1 MAELAT
7 SSAKAW
13 AREKVTRKRPARRDP
28 VSFAE
33 LILAHYLRQ
42 IEVFRNRRLDGDW
55 EAPYRQK
62 LRGFGREHGHLVAA
76 YWCTREPSGVAL
88 TQKTFRASRKLWRRD
103 SVMRLHAETDW
114 ITRDAPEIAH
124 EVHECQTLAIR
135 VGEILRG
142 TSERIA
148 MQWLLASIARLLGFV
163 DQADERPLDPKL
175 TKAIVAHNQ
184 ADLTAIRLYYDR
196 AGENQG
202 RIVYFQGMMF
212 GALLLALL
220 VGVVVGVL
228 YLAGFDHW
236 DSMATQAIL
245 ITIAMGA
252 VGAIVS
258 VMSRMAG
265 RGAFSVDYEVGRKAV
280 RRLGS
285 FRPFIGATFGLALYF
300 GLESNLFQI
309 DMTNKTVYFY
319 AIVGFLSG
327 FSERWAKVLLDRGG
341 DADLAPTAEAP
352 STGGTQQT

>member
-1 MAELAT
+1 MAELAP
-7 SSAKAW
+7 SSPRAW
-13 AREKVTRKRPARRDP
+13 TRENVMKKRVSRRDS

-55 EAPYRQK
+55 EAPYRKK
-62 LRGFGREHGHLVAA
+62 LSGFVHEHGHLLAA
-76 YWCTREPSGVAL
+76 YWCTREPSGVAV
-88 TQKTFRASRKLWRRD
+88 TQKTFRARHKFWRRD

-114 ITRDAPEIAH
+114 ITRDAPAIAD
-124 EVHECQTLAIR
+124 EVHECQTLSIR

-148 MQWLLASIARLLGFV
+148 MQWLLAAISRLLGYV
-163 DQADERPLDPKL
+163 DQADERPLDPEL
-175 TKAIVAHNQ
+175 TKKIVKRNQ
-184 ADLTAIRLYYDR
+184 EELAAIRRYYAS

-202 RIVYFQGMMF
+202 RIVYFQGMMI
-212 GALLLALL
+212 GAMILALL
-220 VGVVVGVL
+220 AGGVTGVL

-236 DSMATQAIL
+236 DAMATQAIL
-245 ITIAMGA
+245 ITITMGA
-252 VGAIVS
+252 IGAIVS

-265 RGAFSVDYEVGRKAV
+265 RGAFSVDYEVGRKTV

-300 GLESNLFQI
+300 GLESDLFQI
-309 DMTNKTVYFY
+309 EMSGKTIYFY
-319 AIVGFLSG
+319 AIVAFLSG

-341 DADLAPTAEAP
+341 EPEPAPAPQAP
-352 STGGTQQT
+352 STSSTQRT

>member
-13 AREKVTRKRPARRDP
+13 ARENVARRRAAPRDS

-42 IEVFRNRRLDGDW
+42 IEVFRNRRLDGEW
-55 EAPYRQK
+55 ETPYRQK
-62 LRGFGREHGHLVAA
+62 LRGFAREHGKLVAA

-88 TQKTFRASRKLWRRD
+88 TEKTFRARHKLWRRD
-103 SVMRLHAETDW
+103 TIMRLHSETDW
-114 ITRDAPEIAH
+114 ITRDTPEIAH

-148 MQWLLASIARLLGFV
+148 MQWLLAAISRLLGYV
-163 DQADERPLDPKL
+163 DQADERPLDAKL
-175 TKAIVAHNQ
+175 TKTIVEHNQ
-184 ADLTAIRLYYDR
+184 AELTAIRRYYAR

-202 RIVYFQGMMF
+202 RLVYFQGMMF
-212 GALLLALL
+212 GAILLALI
-220 VGVVVGVL
+220 VGSVAGVL
-228 YLAGFDHW
+228 YLAGFEHW
-236 DSMATQAIL
+236 DAAATQAIL
-245 ITIAMGA
+245 VTIGMGA

-300 GLESNLFQI
+300 GLESDLFQI
-309 DMTNKTVYFY
+309 DMTDKTIYFY

-341 DADLAPTAEAP
+341 EPEPAPPPDTA
-352 STGGTQQT
+352 STSSA